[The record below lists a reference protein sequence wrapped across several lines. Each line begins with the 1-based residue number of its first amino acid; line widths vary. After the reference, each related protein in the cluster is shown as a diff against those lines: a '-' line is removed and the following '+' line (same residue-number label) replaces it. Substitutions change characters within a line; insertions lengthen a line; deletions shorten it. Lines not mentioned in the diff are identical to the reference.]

1 MTLRST
7 LLRFSGVCAI
17 TLSFLAGLPAGYAQT
32 AAQTGTTAG
41 PYTGFDMNL
50 YPGDA
55 MLPALHQ
62 SFSYVGYWLNA
73 PPGDPNANGWKGKRA
88 VVAQNGFGFL
98 ILFNGRLD
106 AEFKKLN
113 PAATGRSDAAKAI
126 AAATAEGF
134 PAHAIIFL
142 DLEEGGSL
150 MPNTA
155 KYVGAWVSAIRR
167 SKFRPGAYCSGI
179 EVADDPGTTIST
191 ADDIRKQ
198 FGDVALWLANDV
210 CPPAPGCELKPDGLR
225 MSQSGR
231 QDALVWQYAQSPRR
245 PEFTRSCRTTYA
257 QDGNCYAP
265 GTPAL
270 GRYSLDLNLSSSS
283 DPSGGR

>member
-1 MTLRST
+1 MSWRSIIT
-7 LLRFSGVCAI
+7 CTIALGLLS
-17 TLSFLAGLPAGYAQT
+17 GLPVARAQS
-32 AAQTGTTAG
+32 GISDG

-55 MLPALHQ
+55 MLPVLHK
-62 SFSYVGYWLNA
+62 SFAYVGYWLNA
-73 PPGDPNANGWKGKRA
+73 PPGDHVNAWKGKREL
-88 VVAQNGFGFL
+88 VKQSGFGFL
-98 ILFNGRLD
+98 VLFNGRLD
-106 AEFKKLN
+106 AEFKTLN
-113 PAATGRSDAAKAI
+113 PAATGRADAAKAI

-155 KYVGAWVSAIRR
+155 KYVGAWVDAIRH

-198 FGDVALWLANDV
+198 FGDVALWLFNDV
-210 CPPAPGCELKPDGLR
+210 CPPAPGCTLKTDGLQL
-225 MSQSGR
+225 SHSGR
-231 QDALVWQYAQSPRR
+231 ADALAWQYAQSPQQK
-245 PEFTRSCRTTYA
+245 ELTRSCTATYTK
-257 QDGNCYAP
+257 DGSCYAP
-265 GTPAL
+265 GTPRTGQYAL
-270 GRYSLDLNLSSSS
+270 DMDLSSSA
-283 DPSGGR
+283 DPSAGR